1 MAADGQVTM
10 GEVTLKRTA
19 CKIRKL
25 YGGEVLVGFAGA
37 VADSLALLE
46 RFEGNLKEHQGDVR
60 RAAVEL
66 AKAWRTDRV
75 LRRLDALLLV
85 ASGEELLLVSG
96 SGEVIEPEEPVMGIG
111 SGGAYA
117 YAAALALMR
126 HTDLPARSIAEEA
139 LRIAAALCI
148 YTNDNLTVETL
159 KVG

>member
-1 MAADGQVTM
+1 
-10 GEVTLKRTA
+10 
-19 CKIRKL
+19 
-25 YGGEVLVGFAGA
+25 
-37 VADSLALLE
+37 
-46 RFEGNLKEHQGDVR
+46 
-60 RAAVEL
+60 
-66 AKAWRTDRV
+66 
-75 LRRLDALLLV
+75 
-85 ASGEELLLVSG
+85 
-96 SGEVIEPEEPVMGIG
+96 VIEPEEPVMGIG